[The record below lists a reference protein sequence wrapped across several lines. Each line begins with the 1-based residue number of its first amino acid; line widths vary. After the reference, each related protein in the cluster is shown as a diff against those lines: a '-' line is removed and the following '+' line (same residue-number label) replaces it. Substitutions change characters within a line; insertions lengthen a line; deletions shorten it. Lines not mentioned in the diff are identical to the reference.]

1 VRTRAVSILFAAAIL
16 AAPAA
21 TWAQNAAYNQTIAG
35 TRLDI
40 SATGEEKAVPDIAI
54 VSAGV
59 LTESPDPSTAMAMNA
74 EKMKA
79 AVAALKK
86 AGVADKDIQSQS
98 LSLQPK
104 YLYAEN
110 RPPMITGYQ
119 ASNQITIRF
128 RDIGNAGK
136 ILDALVKQGI
146 NQISGPTLSI
156 DKPDAVTDAARTQAL
171 TKLRARAE
179 LYAKAAGLR
188 VKRLVA
194 ITESS
199 GGFDVPGPMMM
210 RANMAAASEAADTT
224 IAAGEQTVSVT
235 VNATFELE

>member
-1 VRTRAVSILFAAAIL
+1 MRTRAVSILFAAAIL